1 MQAVIPEMRVRA
13 MYVCLC
19 HGITDKVIR
28 QAAEAGTTEL
38 AELTAST
45 GCAGS
50 CGCCAE
56 LALQILEETHARF
69 ALPVAA

>member
-1 MQAVIPEMRVRA
+1 

-19 HGITDKVIR
+19 HGVTDKAIR
-28 QAAEAGTTEL
+28 EAAGAGASGL
-38 AELTAST
+38 AELTAQT

-56 LALQILEETHARF
+56 LALQILEETHACCG
-69 ALPVAA
+69 LSIAA

>member
-1 MQAVIPEMRVRA
+1 

-19 HGITDKVIR
+19 HGVTDRAIR
-28 QAAEAGTTEL
+28 EAAECGARDL
-38 AELTAST
+38 ADLTAMT

-56 LALQILEETHARF
+56 VATATLQDARQIVT
-69 ALPVAA
+69 LPLMAA